1 MESEYAIYS
10 CFGFRLR
17 SAIPLVELT
26 RVADAGDTR
35 PIVDVRLGAVPE
47 SLPGSGDAQF
57 GLQVAQ
63 EAVLLTVTGER
74 EAARLERH
82 ISEAAG

>member
-1 MESEYAIYS
+1 MEGEDAIYS
-10 CFGFRLR
+10 CFDLPLR

-26 RVADAGDTR
+26 RAADAGDTR

-47 SLPGSGDAQF
+47 TLPGSGDAQF

-63 EAVLLTVTGER
+63 DAALLTVTGER
-74 EAARLERH
+74 EAARLEQH
-82 ISEAAG
+82 IPVAAG